1 MHSSMSQCKIE
12 GFPRRRRIL
21 THPAIKMSTL
31 SSCAHAKFSDLS
43 SALVVH
49 SGFSPHTLALVRLL
63 DYFFNNF
70 LIENPECAAF
80 IVACISYSIWALVEN
95 LCTTFTDLIVW
106 CLTPRQAPTF
116 QALSAQIE
124 QVSGAI
130 KNLQAQKKDL
140 TSQLALAAVP
150 TKSGW
155 CEALDPSKKPYY
167 FNVQTKET
175 SWARPPCM
183 NPEAGWFC
191 LWATPT

>member
-1 MHSSMSQCKIE
+1 LKESS
-12 GFPRRRRIL
+12 
-21 THPAIKMSTL
+21 AIGRSYPSPPFKMSSL
-31 SSCAHAKFSDLS
+31 SSCAHAKFSYMS
-43 SALVVH
+43 SALVIH
-49 SGFSPHTLALVRLL
+49 SGLSPQTLAVVRLL

-70 LIENPECAAF
+70 LIENPECAAL
-80 IVACISYSIWALVEN
+80 IVACISYSIWTLVAT
-95 LCTTFTDLIVW
+95 LCATFTEATVW
-106 CLTPRQAPTF
+106 CLTPRRALTF
-116 QALSAQIE
+116 QALSTEIE

-130 KNLQAQKKDL
+130 KNLQAQKRDL

>member
-1 MHSSMSQCKIE
+1 LKEFS
-12 GFPRRRRIL
+12 
-21 THPAIKMSTL
+21 AIGRSYPSPPLKMSSL
-31 SSCAHAKFSDLS
+31 SSCAHAKFSDMS

-49 SGFSPHTLALVRLL
+49 SGLSPETLAVVRLL

-80 IVACISYSIWALVEN
+80 IVACVSYSIWTLAAT
-95 LCTTFTDLIVW
+95 LCATFTEATVW
-106 CLTPRQAPTF
+106 CLTPRRTLTF

-130 KNLQAQKKDL
+130 KNLQAQKRDL

-167 FNVQTKET
+167 FNVHTKET
-175 SWARPPCM
+175 SWIRPPCM
-183 NPEAGWFC
+183 NAEPGWF
-191 LWATPT
+191 

>member
-1 MHSSMSQCKIE
+1 MKEFNAI
-12 GFPRRRRIL
+12 GPIL
-21 THPAIKMSTL
+21 PISPFKMSSL
-31 SSCAHAKFSDLS
+31 SSCAHAKFSYMS

-49 SGFSPHTLALVRLL
+49 SGLSPQTLAVVRLL

-70 LIENPECAAF
+70 LIENPECAAL
-80 IVACISYSIWALVEN
+80 IVACISYSIWTLVAT
-95 LCTTFTDLIVW
+95 LCATFTEATVW
-106 CLTPRQAPTF
+106 CLTPRRALTF
-116 QALSAQIE
+116 QALSTEIE

-130 KNLQAQKKDL
+130 KNLQAQKRDL